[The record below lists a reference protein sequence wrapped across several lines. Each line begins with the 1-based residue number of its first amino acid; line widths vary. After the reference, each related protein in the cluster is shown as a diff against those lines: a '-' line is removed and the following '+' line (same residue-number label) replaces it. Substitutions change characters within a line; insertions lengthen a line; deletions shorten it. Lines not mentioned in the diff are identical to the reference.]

1 MQPPHT
7 RASLPGST
15 NSANSVDSPRSADGI
30 WVNLKPVPGL
40 AVADVPVFE
49 GEPICVVVQ
58 GGSMA
63 WVGPEAQ
70 LPADYQA
77 LRRWNA
83 QGALTTPGL
92 VDCHTHLVYGGQ
104 RANEFAMRLAGATY
118 EEVAKAG
125 GGIVSSVKATRE
137 ASEDELFALAA
148 PRLQALLDEGV
159 CAIEIKSGYGL
170 ALEHERKQ
178 LRVARR
184 LGEAFGVTVRTT
196 FLGAH
201 ALPPEYAG
209 RSGDYTDLVCQ
220 EMMPALA
227 AEGLVDA
234 VDVFC
239 ERIAFTLAETEQV
252 FQAAQKLGI
261 PVKLHAEQ
269 LSDMGGAALAARY
282 GALSCDH
289 IEHLSQDGIAAMK
302 AAGTVA
308 VLLPGAYYTLRDTH
322 LPPIAQLREAGVPM
336 AVSTDHNPGTSP
348 ALSLL
353 LMANMACTLFRLTV
367 PEALA
372 GITTHAA
379 RALGLQDTHG
389 LIAAGRPAHF
399 VLWPLGD
406 AAELAYW
413 YGHKP
418 ACTIVRQGGVAADGL
433 GIHTHQETLHGA

>member
-1 MQPPHT
+1 MNLPADKQMQQA
-7 RASLPGST
+7 RPGGPAGE
-15 NSANSVDSPRSADGI
+15 SAEGV
-30 WVNLKPVPGL
+30 WVNLKPVAGL
-40 AVADVPVFE
+40 VAADVPVPE
-49 GEPICVVVQ
+49 GEPTCVVVQ
-58 GGSMA
+58 DGRMA
-63 WVGPEAQ
+63 WIGPEAH
-70 LPADYQA
+70 LPPAFHP
-77 LRRWNA
+77 LRRWDG
-83 QGALTTPGL
+83 QGALATPGL

-118 EEVAKAG
+118 EEVARAG
-125 GGIVSSVKATRE
+125 GGIVSSVKATRG

-148 PRLQALLDEGV
+148 PRLSALLDEGV

-170 ALEHERKQ
+170 ALAHERKQ

-209 RSGDYTDLVCQ
+209 RSQDYTDLVCN
-220 EMMPALA
+220 EMLPALA

-379 RALGLQDTHG
+379 RALGLQDSHG
-389 LIAAGRPAHF
+389 LIASGRPANF

-418 ACTIVRQGGVAADGL
+418 ACTVVRQGQVVADGM
-433 GIHTHQETLHGA
+433 GIQTQQGARHGA